1 MESLGDVAYLQII
14 NQGRG
19 TMDGREA
26 LKFLVRYRT
35 SSAISPII
43 LPESQDRTIYLDA
56 KSKQTVKEVRI
67 TDPDGLALKN
77 EFAYSGTYDLL
88 SLFAFLCSASEKGT
102 TEAVIDGESL
112 PVEYKVGKIVPVRSP
127 AGVFD
132 SRPVILRGELFRRQ
146 GIEKA
151 LLYVENTRGYPVRLE
166 MQTSAALF
174 ALELVSEEI
183 QPPENQTN
191 ITKPKDNQGKTPA
204 IILSQ
209 EDGLTDLPFRVGEAL
224 EYRLSAGGRPLGS
237 IVLRVRE
244 RKVVNGKD
252 CLILSLTVT
261 NSVPGNPFFGLNDQ
275 METVVTAE
283 LFQPIISSASFKGQL
298 SFLNNN
304 IQFESGAGKVRLNDG
319 TQMDVPLGTKDLLS
333 FFYAIRAYS
342 LKTAAADSKDSDTR
356 APVFWNGKLSIFS
369 LRAEAPTQTNTP
381 AGLFRSQPVS
391 IVTGDAQVDQMRPKI
406 WLDMGPGRVPLRF
419 ELGPYLAELA
429 SVTEVVPK

>member
-1 MESLGDVAYLQII
+1 
-14 NQGRG
+14 
-19 TMDGREA
+19 
-26 LKFLVRYRT
+26 
-35 SSAISPII
+35 
-43 LPESQDRTIYLDA
+43 
-56 KSKQTVKEVRI
+56 
-67 TDPDGLALKN
+67 
-77 EFAYSGTYDLL
+77 
-88 SLFAFLCSASEKGT
+88 
-102 TEAVIDGESL
+102 
-112 PVEYKVGKIVPVRSP
+112 
-127 AGVFD
+127 
-132 SRPVILRGELFRRQ
+132 
-146 GIEKA
+146 
-151 LLYVENTRGYPVRLE
+151 
-166 MQTSAALF
+166 
-174 ALELVSEEI
+174 
-183 QPPENQTN
+183 
-191 ITKPKDNQGKTPA
+191 
-204 IILSQ
+204 
-209 EDGLTDLPFRVGEAL
+209 
-224 EYRLSAGGRPLGS
+224 YRLSAGGRPLGS

-283 LFQPIISSASFKGQL
+283 LFQPILTSASFKGQL